1 MNYKKLWKR
10 NENISMNQ
18 WNSLCDRLQE
28 MVPGLIA
35 DFMQDFKSI
44 EERVLFD
51 GIKVNGDGK
60 SDKTKNNQYGDNDA
74 WQAVIIKFT
83 NKYNNTKI
91 VTPGMEKKFPT
102 ATKLINDYGA
112 DCPVAFYSIMA
123 PQTELH
129 RHTGPENLD
138 GKNIRVHVPLI
149 IPEGDIFLEV
159 NGEFVNWEDIFCFD
173 NQYVHSAYN
182 YSNEWR
188 LIFLVDFTR
197 ESIGIPPGL
206 PYSED
211 RSGDV
216 NLRFSKE
223 DLIKMYKN
231 CMGKI

>member
-10 NENISMNQ
+10 NEDLSMIE
-18 WNSLCDRLQE
+18 WNNLCDRLEE
-28 MVPGLIA
+28 MVPGLIK
-35 DFMQDFKSI
+35 DFFQDFKTI

-60 SDKTKNNQYGDNDA
+60 SDKTKNSNYGDLDA
-74 WQAVIIKFT
+74 WQAVILKFT
-83 NKYNNTKI
+83 NRYNDTKI
-91 VTPGMEKKFPT
+91 VTPDIQKKFPT
-102 ATKLINDYGA
+102 ASKLIDDYGD

-149 IPEGDIFLEV
+149 IPKGDIFLEV
-159 NGEFVNWEDIFCFD
+159 DGEFITWEDIFCFD

-197 ESIGIPPGL
+197 ESIGLPPGL
-206 PYSED
+206 PYD
-211 RSGDV
+211 PVRSGDPYV
-216 NLRFSKE
+216 RFDRNKQPI
-223 DLIKMYKN
+223 IKRA
-231 CMGKI
+231 

>member
-1 MNYKKLWKR
+1 MEYKKVWRR
-10 NENISMNQ
+10 NENHSLTE
-18 WNSLCDRLQE
+18 WNSLCDKLQQ

-35 DFMQDFKSI
+35 DFMKDFKSI

-60 SDKTKNNQYGDNDA
+60 SNKTKNSQHGDYDA
-74 WQAVIIKFT
+74 WQAVILKFT
-83 NKYNNTKI
+83 NKYAGTKI
-91 VTPGMEKKFPT
+91 VTSDIEEKFPT
-102 ATKLINDYGA
+102 ASKLINEYGD

-123 PQTELH
+123 PKTELH

-149 IPEGDIFLEV
+149 IPKGEIFLEV
-159 NGEFVNWEDIFCFD
+159 NGEFVTWEDIFCFD

-188 LIFLVDFTR
+188 LIFLIDFRR

-206 PYSED
+206 PYDEE
-211 RSGDV
+211 RSGDPSI
-216 NLRFSKE
+216 RFDKDRNQFS
-223 DLIKMYKN
+223 I
-231 CMGKI
+231 